1 MEISRKLPIGRQSF
15 SNIRNGGFI
24 YVDKT
29 QYAYQL
35 ILQNQ
40 VYFLSRPRRF
50 GKSLFLSTLEAYF
63 LGKRELFQ
71 GLYLEKAEEELAQL
85 ENREAWQEYPVLYL
99 DLNGSN
105 YKEPES
111 LSINLDT
118 HLVSWEARYGA
129 ESSEKD
135 LSTRF
140 RGIIRR
146 AYEKTGR
153 QVVILIDEYDKPL
166 LETIDNPK
174 LNEAYRDTLRAFYS
188 VIKSSDQYLRFA
200 LLVGITKFGKI
211 SVFSGLNNLNDI
223 SMDKVM
229 AGICGIT
236 EPELLSNFSSEISAL
251 ANELELSEE
260 EILRTLRQRYD
271 GYLFAR
277 KGDKVYNPFSLLN
290 VFDKLRMDSY
300 WYATGTPTFLV
311 EYLKVAH
318 YDLPNLDGH
327 VLLTADAME
336 HYIADARNALPILYQ
351 AGYLTIKGYIAEGNI
366 YRLGFP
372 NDEVRYGF
380 LNSLLPAY
388 TSLSASDTGLAIW
401 EFVEATKSGDVDGV
415 MTRLQT
421 ILAGIPYV
429 TASPDEAVKLY
440 ERDYQAV
447 IYVIFSLLGQFVQTE
462 VQNAGG
468 RADCVVHTQE
478 VIYVFEFKL
487 WSAGTPEK
495 ALEQIRTSGY
505 ALPYQSSGKRV
516 LLVGVSFDDQKRT
529 IGAWKVEEL

>member
-63 LGKRELFQ
+63 LGKRELFH
-71 GLYLEKAEEELAQL
+71 GLYLERAEAELAQQ

-105 YKEPES
+105 YKEPAG

-118 HLVSWEARYGA
+118 HLVSWEALYGA
-129 ESSEKD
+129 EPSEKD
-135 LSTRF
+135 LSMRF

-146 AYEKTGR
+146 AYEETGR
-153 QVVILIDEYDKPL
+153 QVVILVDEYDKPL

-200 LLVGITKFGKI
+200 FLVGITKFGKI
-211 SVFSGLNNLNDI
+211 SVFSGLNNLRDI
-223 SMDKVM
+223 SLQRSFS
-229 AGICGIT
+229 GICGIT
-236 EPELLSNFSSEISAL
+236 ES
-251 ANELELSEE
+251 ELEATFAPEIETLSLELGQNRE
-260 EILRTLRQRYD
+260 DTLTTLKKWYD
-271 GYLFAR
+271 GYLFAE
-277 KGDKVYNPFSLLN
+277 KGENVYNPFSLLN
-290 VFDKLRMDSY
+290 VFASKSLQRY

-318 YDLPNLDGH
+318 YDLPNLDDH

-401 EFVEATKSGDVDGV
+401 EFVEATKSGDVDGI
-415 MTRLQT
+415 MTRLQS

-429 TASPDEAVKLY
+429 TASHDDTVKLY

-447 IYVIFSLLGQFVQTE
+447 IYVLFSLLGQFVQTE
-462 VQNAGG
+462 VQNSIG

-487 WSAGTPEK
+487 WSSGTPEK

-505 ALPYQSSGKRV
+505 ALPYQSSGKRI
-516 LLVGVSFDDQKRT
+516 LLVGVSFDEQKRT

>member
-99 DLNGSN
+99 DFTAKNYENKAALLERLALNLRDWEEKYGVEKVSDS
-105 YKEPES
+105 PE
-111 LSINLDT
+111 
-118 HLVSWEARYGA
+118 E
-129 ESSEKD
+129 
-135 LSTRF
+135 RF
-140 RGIIRR
+140 AHIIRH

-166 LETIDNPK
+166 LETIDSPK

-223 SMDKVM
+223 SMDKAM

-260 EILRTLRQRYD
+260 EILRTLKQRYD

-429 TASPDEAVKLY
+429 TTSPDEAVKLY

>member
-1 MEISRKLPIGRQSF
+1 MEISRKLPIGGQNFQDLRKK
-15 SNIRNGGFI
+15 GFV

-29 QYAYQL
+29 SYVFQL
-35 ILQNQ
+35 INGSK

-71 GLYLEKAEEELAQL
+71 GLYLERAEAELAQQ

-105 YKEPES
+105 YKEPAG

-153 QVVILIDEYDKPL
+153 QVVILVDEYDKPL
-166 LETIDNPK
+166 LDTIDNPK
-174 LNEAYRDTLRAFYS
+174 LNELYRDTLRAFYS

-200 LLVGITKFGKI
+200 FLVGITKFGKI
-211 SVFSGLNNLNDI
+211 SVFSGLNNLRDI
-223 SMDKVM
+223 SLQRSFS
-229 AGICGIT
+229 GICGIT
-236 EPELLSNFSSEISAL
+236 ES
-251 ANELELSEE
+251 ELEATFAPEIETLSLELGQNRE
-260 EILRTLRQRYD
+260 DTLTTLKKWYD
-271 GYLFAR
+271 GYLFAE
-277 KGDKVYNPFSLLN
+277 KGENVYNPFSLLN
-290 VFDKLRMDSY
+290 VFASKSLQRY

-318 YDLPNLDGH
+318 YDLPNLDDH

-429 TASPDEAVKLY
+429 TTSPDEAVKLY

-516 LLVGVSFDDQKRT
+516 LLVGVSFDEQKRT